1 MDLMIEVIME
11 LTKKH
16 ANEMFEILQFAK
28 ETSEYNLLQQQ
39 SDTPLPDITY
49 ESTLA
54 SKKYTFTYQGRELG
68 DLYLQMDIVGSLY
81 VWGNWDNDVYN
92 YQSFLNN
99 ASSAIEKYKSYELDL
114 EEHQGNTYAI

>member
-1 MDLMIEVIME
+1 ME

-39 SDTPLPDITY
+39 SETPLPDITY

-54 SKKYTFTYQGRELG
+54 SKKYTFAYQGRELG
-68 DLYLQMDIVGSLY
+68 DLY
-81 VWGNWDNDVYN
+81 VWGDWNNDVYN

-99 ASSAIEKYKSYELDL
+99 ASSAIKKYESYELDL
-114 EEHQGNTYAI
+114 EDTQGNTYAI

>member
-1 MDLMIEVIME
+1 ME
-11 LTKKH
+11 LKKRH
-16 ANEMFEILQFAK
+16 ANEMFELLQFAK
-28 ETSEYNLLQQQ
+28 DTSEYNLLQQQ
-39 SDTPLPDITY
+39 SDIPLPDIDY
-49 ESTLA
+49 QSTLA
-54 SKKYTFTYQGRELG
+54 SKKYTFTYQGQELG
-68 DLYLQMDIVGSLY
+68 DLYFEMDIVGSLY